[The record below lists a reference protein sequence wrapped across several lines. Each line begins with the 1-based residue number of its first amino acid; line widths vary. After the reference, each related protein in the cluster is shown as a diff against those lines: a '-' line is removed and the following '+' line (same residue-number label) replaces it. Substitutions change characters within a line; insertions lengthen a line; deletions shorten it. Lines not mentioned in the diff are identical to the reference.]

1 MDYGNSLNYMLRLM
15 KSFCEKHVND
25 YMFIKNYNTLFLPE
39 EDIRKI
45 VKDMDEEYCFFYY
58 KFQKHQMVEAYQPF
72 LGWIRELYH
81 KYFADETPEEFVKNA
96 KVYPLQ
102 QYSFAQYIRTG
113 KSGRLEDFFINEL
126 GYERKRMLDSIVNL
140 YQYIGSRKKIFI
152 VMESLH
158 LINLSG
164 IKALYQLMLSKKH
177 GNVKIFA
184 TYNESYHIPDYIL
197 KDWKKFILEMEK
209 QNCQYEWG
217 EMDTA
222 VTIDA
227 QDIFVPKEEKIEE
240 YLTMTSNMYYFL
252 AYEDAHYYLNI
263 IYDKIQYD
271 NFKFSKEQYAR
282 FLQIFALIELHCK
295 EYTRALQIG
304 EYVGALAEELQDDRI
319 MYNYNYI
326 CAMTQFGV
334 EKLENKIGSYVQNC
348 IEIAKRWKDPLAEYK
363 PELLQLISD
372 CNYWRDIFS
381 DRYEVEVSD
390 EFLKRT
396 ENFGFKNI
404 MAYICIYCFETKEE
418 EVMAAANNEKELTYF
433 NKGVELATELE
444 NYDLL
449 ISAYTKNIIVFSRYA
464 CYEYVGKLFQKKLDA
479 ISIENNLLRMVHT
492 YNGMGHNAS
501 ITEKYQMAEEYYSK
515 SMMHLLKLE
524 NAEEIAITLY
534 NSALNKMLAREF
546 ALASEDLLLLTRVIE
561 TLGMHT
567 LTITNTSKFYAM
579 LGICSFYMGEDYRC
593 FYCLNRMD
601 AYVCHL
607 EYVEGEEKYRYWYDI
622 LFMKSILRA
631 MLYVQD
637 GKLEDAGEK
646 FAKAKYYMNKDKENR
661 FFNYPLY
668 VQEMAKYY
676 NILGKEKE
684 REEILKE
691 GIRFCNEN
699 GFYLRSN
706 ILKAELQKERE
717 IGKKGIVLKRQVTNE
732 EILEVVDKLALQKD
746 LDDSKKDISFLTVW
760 QELLSKCKSSEDFMP
775 QAFRLLKNHFN
786 FDGVFM
792 INVTGEQP
800 KIEYMDCPDVE
811 NEIDNVTRRVH
822 NFKEADLQRITNYF
836 KEERNVILTNR
847 VEKGFL
853 EYRELLE
860 PIGLYQ
866 VVTLFAAPLYQNE
879 GQLSSVLIGYVEM
892 KNYTIS
898 NRFLLKEHDL
908 VILKF
913 ASEQLHSVLERLN
926 YIKLIQ
932 QMNGQLSD
940 MAVTDL
946 LTGLYN
952 RQGFEKL
959 MLEAEQKDDINHVIL
974 YLDLDNF
981 KYYND
986 TFGHELGDYVL
997 IRFAEV
1003 LKDVVGDSGYAV
1015 RYGGDEFVLVLN
1027 KKDKNFAKSV
1037 AQNILQMIVQC
1048 VNPDVQNKIGIENI
1062 VPKEKILTCSIGIC
1076 ECEEY
1081 SSITEALN
1089 NADKALY
1096 CVKKSTKNSYVVWD
1110 ELEEK

>member
-1 MDYGNSLNYMLRLM
+1 M
-15 KSFCEKHVND
+15 
-25 YMFIKNYNTLFLPE
+25 
-39 EDIRKI
+39 
-45 VKDMDEEYCFFYY
+45 
-58 KFQKHQMVEAYQPF
+58 
-72 LGWIRELYH
+72 
-81 KYFADETPEEFVKNA
+81 
-96 KVYPLQ
+96 
-102 QYSFAQYIRTG
+102 
-113 KSGRLEDFFINEL
+113 
-126 GYERKRMLDSIVNL
+126 
-140 YQYIGSRKKIFI
+140 
-152 VMESLH
+152 
-158 LINLSG
+158 
-164 IKALYQLMLSKKH
+164 
-177 GNVKIFA
+177 
-184 TYNESYHIPDYIL
+184 
-197 KDWKKFILEMEK
+197 
-209 QNCQYEWG
+209 
-217 EMDTA
+217 
-222 VTIDA
+222 
-227 QDIFVPKEEKIEE
+227 
-240 YLTMTSNMYYFL
+240 
-252 AYEDAHYYLNI
+252 
-263 IYDKIQYD
+263 
-271 NFKFSKEQYAR
+271 
-282 FLQIFALIELHCK
+282 
-295 EYTRALQIG
+295 
-304 EYVGALAEELQDDRI
+304 
-319 MYNYNYI
+319 
-326 CAMTQFGV
+326 
-334 EKLENKIGSYVQNC
+334 
-348 IEIAKRWKDPLAEYK
+348 
-363 PELLQLISD
+363 
-372 CNYWRDIFS
+372 
-381 DRYEVEVSD
+381 
-390 EFLKRT
+390 
-396 ENFGFKNI
+396 
-404 MAYICIYCFETKEE
+404 
-418 EVMAAANNEKELTYF
+418 
-433 NKGVELATELE
+433 
-444 NYDLL
+444 
-449 ISAYTKNIIVFSRYA
+449 
-464 CYEYVGKLFQKKLDA
+464 
-479 ISIENNLLRMVHT
+479 
-492 YNGMGHNAS
+492 
-501 ITEKYQMAEEYYSK
+501 
-515 SMMHLLKLE
+515 
-524 NAEEIAITLY
+524 
-534 NSALNKMLAREF
+534 
-546 ALASEDLLLLTRVIE
+546 
-561 TLGMHT
+561 
-567 LTITNTSKFYAM
+567 
-579 LGICSFYMGEDYRC
+579 
-593 FYCLNRMD
+593 
-601 AYVCHL
+601 
-607 EYVEGEEKYRYWYDI
+607 
-622 LFMKSILRA
+622 
-631 MLYVQD
+631 
-637 GKLEDAGEK
+637 
-646 FAKAKYYMNKDKENR
+646 
-661 FFNYPLY
+661 
-668 VQEMAKYY
+668 
-676 NILGKEKE
+676 
-684 REEILKE
+684 
-691 GIRFCNEN
+691 
-699 GFYLRSN
+699 
-706 ILKAELQKERE
+706 
-717 IGKKGIVLKRQVTNE
+717 
-732 EILEVVDKLALQKD
+732 QKD